1 MTYRF
6 SLGRPVPESPGRRAS
21 TSAITAPSPK
31 DGEVRRTALP
41 DTWDGI
47 RFEIGRMLQYVKDAA
62 DDPLMQEHTRR
73 ICGQYFEMAQSL
85 AGAEGRS
92 MDDADPASVCLE
104 AIDAWCRDH
113 FAYVNDPPGI
123 EVLQTP
129 RRMMKQTKV
138 PPEVI
143 QSVMSP
149 FYDAMAA
156 VEGPERVKDYR
167 PPPLCWGDCDEGGV
181 LTLGHC
187 ACAPVERPA
196 LGGGMKGGL
205 GPLQFRFGGHDGT
218 LHHVWSFIRCG
229 DKWYDVDL
237 TEPDYK
243 LGDHSRFE
251 HYEVVEVPL

>member
-1 MTYRF
+1 MTDRF
-6 SLGRPVPESPGRRAS
+6 TLGRAAIQETASHRAS
-21 TSAITAPSPK
+21 TSAITSPSPR

-62 DDPLMQEHTRR
+62 KDPIVREHTRR
-73 ICGQYFEMAQSL
+73 ICGQYLEMAGS
-85 AGAEGRS
+85 EGRS
-92 MDDADPASVCLE
+92 MDGADPAAVCLE

-129 RRMMKQTKV
+129 RRMVKQTRV
-138 PPEVI
+138 PPEVLA
-143 QSVMSP
+143 SVMAP
-149 FYDAMAA
+149 FYDAMGA
-156 VEGPERVKDYR
+156 VEDPQRVQDYR

-187 ACAPVERPA
+187 ACAPIERA
-196 LGGGMKGGL
+196 SLGQEGPKAGL
-205 GPLQFRFGGHDGT
+205 GPLRFRFGGHDGT

-229 DKWYDVDL
+229 DKWWDVDL

-243 LGDHSRFE
+243 LGDHSRFD
-251 HYEVVEVPL
+251 HYEEVEVPL